1 MFNQTYYH
9 PVVVMVIGW
18 CCVLQQNILITKHH
32 IIDPASNGPLL
43 SFALLTVVKIAEDFF
58 IMVCRFFSGGVF
70 FKFFTPRTAHTL
82 CDSLDG
88 ERRFTP
94 AHTDHRNF
102 HVFESYRSA
111 TRTWLHV
118 IWTVEFEGSSWFTIT
133 WARCEF
139 NFINWNTLT
148 MIDFLW
154 RQFYLARAWF
164 YTITKKMKNET
175 N

>member
-1 MFNQTYYH
+1 
-9 PVVVMVIGW
+9 MVIGW

-58 IMVCRFFSGGVF
+58 IMVCRFFSGGGVF